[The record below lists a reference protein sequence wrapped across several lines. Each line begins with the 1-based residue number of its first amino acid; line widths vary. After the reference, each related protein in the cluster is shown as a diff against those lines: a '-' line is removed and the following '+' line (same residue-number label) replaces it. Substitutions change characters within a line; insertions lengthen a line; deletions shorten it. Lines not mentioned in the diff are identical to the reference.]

1 MMKKI
6 ILHGLLKKMFCDSF
20 IIKSNSLKDIF
31 KCIASNTKDYSFKM
45 NKLLKQQYG
54 LALVIDG
61 VLYHDIEIDLD
72 SYIKTASVI
81 EIFICSGFY
90 FGIGALVASAIAYLS
105 KLTLLQV
112 LKFILFVAIMVGI
125 SYLISYLMKPGD
137 PKQIKTASFIFSGRD
152 NVAARNTPIQL
163 GYGRLKVGT
172 SVINAIQF
180 TFDSSYV
187 SSISNIAKIEVGV
200 GNYSSL
206 I

>member
-1 MMKKI
+1 MKKI

-20 IIKSNSLKDIF
+20 FVKSNSLKDIF

-90 FGIGALVASAIAYLS
+90 LGFLSGLITAAITYLS
-105 KLTLLQV
+105 KLTLLSV

>member
-1 MMKKI
+1 MKKI

>member
-1 MMKKI
+1 
-6 ILHGLLKKMFCDSF
+6 
-20 IIKSNSLKDIF
+20 
-31 KCIASNTKDYSFKM
+31 
-45 NKLLKQQYG
+45 
-54 LALVIDG
+54 
-61 VLYHDIEIDLD
+61 
-72 SYIKTASVI
+72 
-81 EIFICSGFY
+81 
-90 FGIGALVASAIAYLS
+90 
-105 KLTLLQV
+105 
-112 LKFILFVAIMVGI
+112 
-125 SYLISYLMKPGD
+125 MKPGD

>member
-20 IIKSNSLKDIF
+20 VVKANSIKDIF
-31 KCIASNTKDYSFKM
+31 KCMASNAMDYSFKM
-45 NKLLKQQYG
+45 NSLLKQQYG

-61 VLYHDIEIDLD
+61 VFYHDMEIDLD
-72 SYIKTASVI
+72 FYIKSASVI
-81 EIFICSGFY
+81 EIFICSGFN
-90 FGIGALVASAIAYLS
+90 FLVFPAVVGYLV
-105 KLTLLQV
+105 KLTLLSV
-112 LKFILFVAIMVGI
+112 LKFILFVAVMVGI
-125 SYLISYLMKPGD
+125 SYLITYLMKPGD
-137 PKQIKTASFIFSGRD
+137 PKQIKTSSFIFTGRD

-172 SVINAIQF
+172 SVINAVSF
-180 TFDSSYV
+180 NFDSSYAHAINNTV
-187 SSISNIAKIEVGV
+187 KTEVGV